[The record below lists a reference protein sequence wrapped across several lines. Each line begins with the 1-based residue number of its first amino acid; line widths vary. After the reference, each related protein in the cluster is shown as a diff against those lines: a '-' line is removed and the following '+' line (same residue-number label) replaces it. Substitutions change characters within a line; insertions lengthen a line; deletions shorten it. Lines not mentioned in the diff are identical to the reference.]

1 MTIYTHIH
9 HIIPRHM
16 GGTDD
21 PSNLIEVTV
30 EQHALLH
37 KQLWEDLG
45 YQEDYIA
52 WRCLSGQIT
61 TQEATLEAIRLA
73 RQRYKG
79 TKRGPLS
86 EEAKSNISNAKK
98 GKSINYPKNRKSR
111 SEKDK
116 KVVSE
121 KMKGSSNHF
130 HGKKHS
136 DKTRKKI
143 SDAVKKKN
151 LQRKQK
157 PAILAA

>member
-1 MTIYTHIH
+1 MSIYTHKH

-21 PSNLIEVTV
+21 AANIVEVTV

-61 TQEATLEAIRLA
+61 AQEATLEAIRLS

-86 EEAKSNISNAKK
+86 EEAKQNISSAKK
-98 GKSINYPKNRKSR
+98 GKKINYPKNRKSR
-111 SEKDK
+111 SDEDK
-116 KVVSE
+116 KAVSE
-121 KMKGSSNHF
+121 KMRGKSNHF

-136 DKTRKKI
+136 TETRKKI
-143 SDAVKKKN
+143 SDKVRENN
-151 LQRKQK
+151 LKRLQK

>member
-1 MTIYTHIH
+1 MSIYTHKH

-21 PSNLIEVTV
+21 ADNLVEVTV

-61 TQEATLEAIRLA
+61 AQEATLEAIRLS

-86 EEAKSNISNAKK
+86 EEAKQNISNAKK
-98 GKSINYPKNRKSR
+98 GKKINYPKNRKSR
-111 SEKDK
+111 SDEDK
-116 KVVSE
+116 KAVSE
-121 KMKGSSNHF
+121 KMKGASNHF
-130 HGKKHS
+130 YGKTHTEETK
-136 DKTRKKI
+136 KKI
-143 SDAVKKKN
+143 SDAVKQKVFTGP
-151 LQRKQK
+151 QK
-157 PAILAA
+157 PATIAA

>member
-9 HIIPRHM
+9 HIIPKHM

-21 PSNLIEVTV
+21 SSNLVEVTV

-45 YQEDYIA
+45 HQEDHIA

-61 TQEATLEAIRLA
+61 NQEAIREAVKLA

-98 GKSINYPKNRKSR
+98 GKKINYPKNRKSR

-116 KVVSE
+116 KAVSE

-136 DKTRKKI
+136 DETKKKI

-151 LQRKQK
+151 LQRSQN